1 MYIIIGG
8 GGDVGYYL
16 TKSLLNQGHEVLLL
30 EKGNT
35 RYQALTEEL
44 GQSVVRG
51 DACEART
58 MEEVGVSRA
67 DVVIA
72 VTGEDEDNLVICQMA
87 KKRFSVARTIAR
99 LNNPKNELIFQKL
112 GIDVTVSPTRSI
124 LSLIEAE
131 LPGST
136 FVTLMTLKRAGLEIL
151 EIRVPPDS
159 PIVGKT
165 LSAVSLPRNGNIA
178 LIIRNNEYIFPNA
191 ETQILANDEV
201 YALVSR
207 EGEEALHTALGTTR

>member
-30 EKGNT
+30 EKGST
-35 RYQALTEEL
+35 RFQALNEEL

-58 MEEVGVSRA
+58 MEEVGVNRA

-87 KKRFSVARTIAR
+87 KKHFKVGRTIAR
-99 LNNPKNELIFQKL
+99 LNNPKHELIFQKL
-112 GIDVTVSPTRSI
+112 GIDITVSPTKSI

-131 LPGST
+131 LPGT
-136 FVTLMTLKRAGLEIL
+136 PFVSLMTLKRAGLEIM
-151 EIRVPPDS
+151 EIRVPAES
-159 PIVGKT
+159 PMVGKT
-165 LSAVSLPRNGNIA
+165 LSTINLPRSGNIV
-178 LIIRNNEYIFPNA
+178 LIIRDSEYIVPNA
-191 ETQILANDEV
+191 DTKIMANDEV
-201 YALVSR
+201 YALVNR
-207 EGEEALHTALGTTR
+207 EGEEALRTALGTTR

>member
-16 TKSLLNQGHEVLLL
+16 TKSLLSQGHEVLLL
-30 EKGNT
+30 EKGAT
-35 RYQALTEEL
+35 RYQALSEEL

-58 MEEVGVSRA
+58 MEEVGVNRA

-72 VTGEDEDNLVICQMA
+72 VTGEDDDNLVICQMA
-87 KKRFSVARTIAR
+87 KKRFNVTRTIAR
-99 LNNPKNELIFQKL
+99 VNNPKHEPLFQRL
-112 GIDVTVSPTRSI
+112 GIDITVSPTRSI

-131 LPGST
+131 LPGTT
-136 FVTLMTLKRAGLEIL
+136 FVTLMTLRRAGLEIL

-165 LSAVSLPRNGNIA
+165 LSAINLPRSGNIA
-178 LIIRNNEYIFPNA
+178 LIIRDDEHIVPNA
-191 ETQILANDEV
+191 DTKILANDEV
-201 YALVSR
+201 YTLVSR
-207 EGEEALHTALGTTR
+207 EGEDALRSALGATR

>member
-58 MEEVGVSRA
+58 MEEVGVNRA

-207 EGEEALHTALGTTR
+207 EGEEALHTALGTAR

>member
-16 TKSLLNQGHEVLLL
+16 TKSLLSQGHEVLLL
-30 EKGNT
+30 EKGAT
-35 RYQALTEEL
+35 RYLSLAEEL

-58 MEEVGVSRA
+58 MEEVGVNRA
-67 DVVIA
+67 DVVIS
-72 VTGEDEDNLVICQMA
+72 VTGEDDDNLVICQMA
-87 KKRFSVARTIAR
+87 KERFKVARTIAR
-99 LNNPKNELIFQKL
+99 INNPKNELLFQKL
-112 GIDVTVSPTRSI
+112 GIDITVSPTRSI

-136 FVTLMTLKRAGLEIL
+136 FVTLMTLKRAGLGIIEV
-151 EIRVPPDS
+151 RVPEDS

-165 LSAVSLPRNGNIA
+165 LSAIKLPRSGNIA
-178 LIIRNNEYIFPNA
+178 LIIRDNEHIVPVA
-191 ETQILANDEV
+191 DTKILAHDEV
-201 YALVSR
+201 YALVNR
-207 EGEEALHTALGTTR
+207 EGEDALRDALGATR

>member
-1 MYIIIGG
+1 MYIIVGG

-16 TKSLLNQGHEVLLL
+16 TKSLLSQGHEVLLL
-30 EKGNT
+30 EKGAI
-35 RYQALTEEL
+35 RYQALSEEL

-72 VTGEDEDNLVICQMA
+72 VTGEDDDNLVICQMA
-87 KKRFSVARTIAR
+87 KKRFKVARTIAR
-99 LNNPKNELIFQKL
+99 LNNPKNELLFQKL
-112 GIDVTVSPTRSI
+112 GIDITVSPTRSI

-131 LPGST
+131 LPGSS
-136 FVTLMTLKRAGLEIL
+136 FVTLMRLKRAGLGIIEV
-151 EIRVPPDS
+151 RVPPDS

-165 LSAVSLPRNGNIA
+165 LNAINLPRSGNIA
-178 LIIRNNEYIFPNA
+178 LIIRDNEYIVPTA
-191 ETQILANDEV
+191 ETKILANDEV
-201 YALVSR
+201 YALVNR
-207 EGEEALHTALGTTR
+207 EGEEALRDALGATR

>member
-35 RYQALTEEL
+35 RYQALSEEL

-58 MEEVGVSRA
+58 MEEVGVNRA

-87 KKRFSVARTIAR
+87 KKRFNVARTIAR
-99 LNNPKNELIFQKL
+99 LNNPKNELIFQRL

-136 FVTLMTLKRAGLEIL
+136 FVTLMTLKRAGLEIM
-151 EIRVPPDS
+151 EVRVPADS
-159 PIVGKT
+159 PIAGKT
-165 LSAVSLPRNGNIA
+165 LSAINLPRSGNIA
-178 LIIRNNEYIFPNA
+178 LIIRDKEYIFPNA
-191 ETQILANDEV
+191 DTKILANDEV

-207 EGEEALHTALGTTR
+207 DGEEALRTALGTTR

>member
-30 EKGNT
+30 EKGSA
-35 RYQALTEEL
+35 RFQALSDEL
-44 GQSVVRG
+44 GQAVIRG

-58 MEEVGVSRA
+58 MEEVGANRA
-67 DVVIA
+67 DIVIA
-72 VTGEDEDNLVICQMA
+72 VTGEDDDNLVICQMA
-87 KKRFSVARTIAR
+87 KKRFSVGRTIAR

-112 GIDVTVSPTRSI
+112 GIDVTVSPTKSI

-131 LPGST
+131 IPGST
-136 FVTLMTLKRAGLEIL
+136 FVTLMTLKRAGLEIM
-151 EIRVPPDS
+151 EIRIPANS

-165 LSAVSLPRNGNIA
+165 LNTINLPRSGNIA
-178 LIIRNNEYIFPNA
+178 LIIRDKEYIVPSA
-191 ETQILANDEV
+191 DTKILANDEV

-207 EGEEALHTALGTTR
+207 EGEEALRTALGTTR